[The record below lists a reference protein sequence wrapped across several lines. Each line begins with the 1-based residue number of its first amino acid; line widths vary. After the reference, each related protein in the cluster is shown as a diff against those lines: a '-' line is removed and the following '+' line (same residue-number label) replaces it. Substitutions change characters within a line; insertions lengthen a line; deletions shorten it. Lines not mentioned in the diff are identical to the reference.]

1 MEHGRSDLQATGR
14 RAWARA
20 RRAGAVLLLPMLLA
34 GVPVAHAQPAGL
46 PELGDSAAVEL
57 SPRVEQRLGDALM
70 TEGRRDPTYI
80 SDPAINQYLTD
91 MGRRLAGTLPGA
103 PVVNVFGVRDASINA
118 FAMPGGHIGIHSGLV
133 VSAQSESELAG
144 VLAHEI
150 AHVSQR
156 HVARQLGQ
164 RNQSGMLLMGM
175 MLAALAAAAAGAGDL
190 AQGAAVFGQA
200 AVLNSQLA
208 FSRDAEREADRVGLQ
223 MIQAAGYDPSG
234 TIDMFSRLM
243 QTSRFNQ
250 GTGPSYAST
259 HPMSIE
265 RMSDMQN
272 RTRGQSVSARQD
284 SSTFWFVRAKLS
296 VLQSGYSRA
305 VDPIAMLRSE
315 AAAQSGARAAAAH
328 YGVAIGLLAQ
338 GNAAGAR
345 AAWQDAVATGVSHPM
360 LAELGAEL
368 SILDGRFDEAASQ
381 AADAFK
387 RWPQQRSLA
396 LLQARSLQRAGRDQ
410 EAVDFLQA
418 RIEQWP
424 TQEPELYRMAAESHA
439 RLGRSVPEKRNMA
452 EYYVLMGA
460 LPAALSQL
468 QQARRA
474 SNDFYEQSV
483 LDARIT
489 DVQRRVAE
497 DKAMMAQFK
506 G

>member
-1 MEHGRSDLQATGR
+1 
-14 RAWARA
+14 ARW
-20 RRAGAVLLLPMLLA
+20 RC
-34 GVPVAHAQPAGL
+34 HW
-46 PELGDSAAVEL
+46 
-57 SPRVEQRLGDALM
+57 
-70 TEGRRDPTYI
+70 
-80 SDPAINQYLTD
+80 
-91 MGRRLAGTLPGA
+91 PGA
-103 PVVNVFGVRDASINA
+103 PSLNVFGVRDASINA

-164 RNQSGMLLMGM
+164 QNQSGMLMMGM
-175 MLAALAAAAAGAGDL
+175 MAAALAAALAGAGDL
-190 AQGAAVFGQA
+190 AHGAAVFGQA

-208 FSRDAEREADRVGLQ
+208 FSREAEREADRIGLQ
-223 MIQAAGYDPSG
+223 MIQAAGYDPTG

-272 RTRGQSVSARQD
+272 RTRGQAAVARND
-284 SSTFWFVRAKLS
+284 SPTFWFVRAKLS
-296 VLQSGYSRA
+296 MLQSGYSRA
-305 VDPIAMLRSE
+305 VDPIALLRSE
-315 AAAQSGARAAAAH
+315 AASQGGARAAAAH
-328 YGVAIGLLAQ
+328 YGVAIGLLGQ
-338 GNAAGAR
+338 GNPAGAR
-345 AAWQDAVATGVSHPM
+345 AAWQDAMATGVSHPM

-368 SILDGRFDEAASQ
+368 SILDGRFDDAARQ

-387 RWPQQRSLA
+387 RWPQQRALA
-396 LLQARSLQRAGRDQ
+396 LVLARSLQRAGRDE
-410 EAVDFLQA
+410 EALDFLQA

-424 TQEPELYRMAAESHA
+424 TQEPVLYRMAAESCA
-439 RLGRSVPEKRNMA
+439 RLGRPVPEKRNMA
-452 EYYVLMGA
+452 EYYVLTGA

-468 QQARRA
+468 QQAR
-474 SNDFYEQSV
+474 SVSKDFHEKSV

-497 DKAMMAQFK
+497 DKALMAQFR

>member
-1 MEHGRSDLQATGR
+1 M
-14 RAWARA
+14 
-20 RRAGAVLLLPMLLA
+20 LLPALLA
-34 GVPVAHAQPAGL
+34 GMPAVHAQPAGL

-57 SPRVEQRLGDALM
+57 SPRMEQRLGDALM

-80 SDPAINQYLTD
+80 NDPAINQYLTD
-91 MGRRLAGTLPGA
+91 VGRRLAGTLASA

-164 RNQSGMLLMGM
+164 RNQSGMLMMGM
-175 MLAALAAAAAGAGDL
+175 MVAALAAAAAGAGDL

-223 MIQAAGYDPSG
+223 MVQAAGFDPEG

-272 RTRGQSVSARQD
+272 RTRGQAGSARGD

-305 VDPIAMLRSE
+305 VDPIAMLRNE
-315 AAAQSGARAAAAH
+315 AAAQTGARAAAAH

-338 GNAAGAR
+338 GDSEGAR
-345 AAWQDAVATGVSHPM
+345 AAWKAAMATGVSHPM
-360 LAELGAEL
+360 LTELEAEL
-368 SILDGRFDEAASQ
+368 SILDGRFDEAARQ
-381 AADAFK
+381 AAEGFK

-396 LLQARSLQRAGRDQ
+396 VLLARSLQRAGRDR
-410 EAVDFLQA
+410 EAVDFLQD

-424 TQEPELYRMAAESHA
+424 TQEPVLYRMAAESHA
-439 RLGRSVPEKRNMA
+439 RLGNPVPEKRNMA
-452 EYYVLMGA
+452 EYYVLTGA

-468 QQARRA
+468 QQARSA
-474 SNDFYEQSV
+474 STDFYEKSV

-497 DKAMMAQFK
+497 DRALMAQFK
-506 G
+506 S